1 MSERDPLHFTGG
13 MGDADLR
20 LRMDVLNGFKTH
32 TPVTIPS
39 CSVDNDAVRQILRVA
54 AVLQKRMGLK
64 DLQDSPP
71 DVGRLVAWA
80 YPDRIA
86 SRRPE
91 GAGRYLMSN
100 GRGAFFDPPDPLGT
114 QDFLV
119 IPELDGERRDARI
132 FMAAAYDRETLM
144 DQFSR
149 QVQWQDAVEW
159 DEQRQA
165 VAAVRRLT
173 LGALCLRTEP
183 LSDPDPRALTAAM
196 IAGIRGNGI
205 GVLPWTRSLRTWQAR
220 VMLLRRV
227 GAGGE
232 DWPDLSDAALI
243 GRSGGVAGSLAG
255 GHNEHQ
261 GVVEA
266 GPAGCTA
273 RAAFLASAAAPRKT
287 GPHPHR
293 GSERRPPAH
302 RLQR

>member
-1 MSERDPLHFTGG
+1 MAEIPLHPRLAHMVLAARQESMGSSACEVAALLSERDPLHFTGG

-20 LRMDVLNGFKTH
+20 LRMDVLNGFKMH

-64 DLQDSPP
+64 DLQGSSP

-91 GAGRYLMSN
+91 GTGRYLMSN

-149 QVQWQDAVEW
+149 QVRWQDAVEW

-183 LSDPDPRALTAAM
+183 LSHPDPRVLTAAM
-196 IAGIRGNGI
+196 IAGIRGNRDRCFAMDAVI
-205 GVLPWTRSLRTWQAR
+205 AHL
-220 VMLLRRV
+220 
-227 GAGGE
+227 AGPG
-232 DWPDLSDAALI
+232 DAAPGGSGPGERI
-243 GRSGGVAGSLAG
+243 GRIYPMQL
-255 GHNEHQ
+255 
-261 GVVEA
+261 
-266 GPAGCTA
+266 
-273 RAAFLASAAAPRKT
+273 
-287 GPHPHR
+287 
-293 GSERRPPAH
+293 
-302 RLQR
+302 